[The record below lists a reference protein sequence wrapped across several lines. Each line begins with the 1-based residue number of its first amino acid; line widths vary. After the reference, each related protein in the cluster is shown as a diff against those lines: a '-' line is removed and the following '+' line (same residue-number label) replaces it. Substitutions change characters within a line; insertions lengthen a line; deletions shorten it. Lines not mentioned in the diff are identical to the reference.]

1 MLSKLHTQDEK
12 FLVYLQDSQ
21 FTHFP
26 NNISVKFPDLS
37 WYKQLNI
44 LDQNISATQ
53 FFQAN
58 LILKWNLNK
67 LHYRRERSLSK
78 LILEKW

>member
-26 NNISVKFPDLS
+26 NISVMFPDLS